1 MAPMTHTL
9 PPQPHYR
16 IGLISD
22 THGHLPARA
31 ADIFRGADII
41 LHAGDIGGEEILDA
55 LAEVSRVV
63 AVRGNM
69 DWGPWADRLP
79 ESARVHAGDLE
90 VHLVHDRLRFA
101 PPEPHRGALA
111 LVSGHTHRAAVERQ
125 NGILHINPGSAG
137 QPRHGRGATVA
148 LLRVR
153 GASAEA
159 EIIELLP

>member
-1 MAPMTHTL
+1 MTHTL

-31 ADIFRGADII
+31 LEIFRGVDII
-41 LHAGDIGGEEILDA
+41 LHAGDIGAEEILDA
-55 LAEVSRVV
+55 LAAVSRVV

-79 ESARVHAGDLE
+79 ESARVRAGDLE
-90 VHLVHDRLRFA
+90 IHLVHDRLRFS
-101 PPEPHRGALA
+101 PPQPHQGALA
-111 LVSGHTHRAAVERQ
+111 LVSGHTHRPAVEKH

-137 QPRHGRGATVA
+137 RPRDGRGASVA
-148 LLRVR
+148 LLEVRVT
-153 GASAEA
+153 GVET